1 MTSTII
7 SELGKIYIIVD
18 NSILINKTNAEMKK
32 SDQLIEQLNLKL
44 EIYFE
49 YFKKNNFRKFEKDEI
64 SSELINEVVK
74 KELAPL
80 RPLFI
85 SSKNIKEKVFASLR

>member
-49 YFKKNNFRKFEKDEI
+49 YFKKNNLEN
-64 SSELINEVVK
+64 SK
-74 KELAPL
+74 KMRFPQ
-80 RPLFI
+80 
-85 SSKNIKEKVFASLR
+85 N